1 MANKTE
7 SNGTGT
13 SIVSMFEQV
22 AETGFGEVQAEDLR
36 TPRISIIQALSPQRK
51 KDSSEYQPDA
61 EEGDIFF
68 SGTNTVVNGSEGLG
82 FIPVWYDKTLV
93 EWKLREKGG
102 GLVNVHGSNSD
113 IINRCQRDS
122 QGRLI
127 TPSGETQITTTAN
140 HYGFALIDGVPTK
153 CVINMTGSQL
163 KHSRYF
169 NTLIQGTKI
178 EGSKGL
184 FTPPSYSHVYSLKTQ
199 PESNDRGSWYSYDI
213 SQDRPLNEKEA
224 ELFNEA
230 KDFAEFCAGG
240 GMNSIGGPS
249 SSAAIE
255 DKSSKTEE
263 TGLY

>member
-1 MANKTE
+1 M
-7 SNGTGT
+7 
-13 SIVSMFEQV
+13 
-22 AETGFGEVQAEDLR
+22 
-36 TPRISIIQALSPQRK
+36 
-51 KDSSEYQPDA
+51 
-61 EEGDIFF
+61 
-68 SGTNTVVNGSEGLG
+68 VNGSEGLG

-178 EGSKGL
+178 EVRKGYLPRLLTLTCTVSKLNLSLMTVGL
-184 FTPPSYSHVYSLKTQ
+184 GIPTTFLKT
-199 PESNDRGSWYSYDI
+199 DR
-213 SQDRPLNEKEA
+213 
-224 ELFNEA
+224 
-230 KDFAEFCAGG
+230 
-240 GMNSIGGPS
+240 
-249 SSAAIE
+249 
-255 DKSSKTEE
+255 
-263 TGLY
+263 